1 MSSSSVWRR
10 GLTRRTMNEQEAL
23 PGVLLYYH
31 LYPTVFAKVSADECQ
46 LLVQAIFSTG
56 GVCEMPEL
64 DKNLDIVWG
73 LIKRM
78 LDNNQASYQQK
89 LEQSSA
95 AGKKG
100 VQKREENREKH
111 RQEIIERSQAE
122 EKALDD
128 QAQQGSLNALNDNG
142 DYQQAQQA
150 QQAKS
155 KSNDKSKSTSKSN
168 DKITNA
174 QSADADEG
182 SLSAACSAD
191 AEPERKK
198 SSAKKQ
204 SVSKKI
210 EEHFRELWMLYPLK
224 RGKNHVKAAAKRRLA
239 DVSAAEMA
247 RAIDR
252 YEREYEN
259 APPDRQM
266 LYGSTW
272 FNGRW
277 EDYSDDNYSPPPEKP
292 AQKSARAQQAQFRS
306 AEEESKQADYW
317 AGREE

>member
-1 MSSSSVWRR
+1 M
-10 GLTRRTMNEQEAL
+10 
-23 PGVLLYYH
+23 
-31 LYPTVFAKVSADECQ
+31 
-46 LLVQAIFSTG
+46 
-56 GVCEMPEL
+56 
-64 DKNLDIVWG
+64 
-73 LIKRM
+73 
-78 LDNNQASYQQK
+78 
-89 LEQSSA
+89 
-95 AGKKG
+95 
-100 VQKREENREKH
+100 
-111 RQEIIERSQAE
+111 
-122 EKALDD
+122 
-128 QAQQGSLNALNDNG
+128 
-142 DYQQAQQA
+142 
-150 QQAKS
+150 
-155 KSNDKSKSTSKSN
+155 
-168 DKITNA
+168 
-174 QSADADEG
+174 
-182 SLSAACSAD
+182 
-191 AEPERKK
+191 
-198 SSAKKQ
+198 
-204 SVSKKI
+204 

-277 EDYSDDNYSPPPEKP
+277 EDYSDDNYTPAPAKP

>member
-1 MSSSSVWRR
+1 MA
-10 GLTRRTMNEQEAL
+10 EQGT
-23 PGVLLYYH
+23 PKGVVLYYSF
-31 LYPTVFAKVSADECQ
+31 YPDIFAKLDDHQRSLILE
-46 LLVQAIFSTG
+46 AIFSTG
-56 GVCEMPEL
+56 GVCPMPEL
-64 DKNLDIVWG
+64 DEMTDLIWG
-73 LIKRM
+73 LLSRI
-78 LDNNQASYQQK
+78 
-89 LEQSSA
+89 LEIN
-95 AGKKG
+95 G
-100 VQKREENREKH
+100 
-111 RQEIIERSQAE
+111 ER
-122 EKALDD
+122 
-128 QAQQGSLNALNDNG
+128 
-142 DYQQAQQA
+142 YQQAVQA
-150 QQAKS
+150 GRKGAQKRAENLEAKRQKMIEEAS
-155 KSNDKSKSTSKSN
+155 EEPLSFDDLTKDGLSFDDLTTPELSFDDLPYKDKDNDKDN
-168 DKITNA
+168 DKDKDEDEMITNA
-174 QSADADEG
+174 HSADADEG

-191 AEPERKK
+191 AEPKREK

-204 SVSKKI
+204 SVSKKM

-224 RGKNHVKAAAKRRLA
+224 RGKNHVSAAAKRRLA

-277 EDYSDDNYSPPPEKP
+277 EDYSDANYTPAPAKP
-292 AQKSARAQQAQFRS
+292 AQKSARAQQTQFRS

>member
-1 MSSSSVWRR
+1 
-10 GLTRRTMNEQEAL
+10 MNEQGTP

-31 LYPTVFAKVSADECQ
+31 LYPTVFAKVSAEECQ

-64 DKNLDIVWG
+64 DKNLDIIWG
-73 LIKRM
+73 LIKR
-78 LDNNQASYQQK
+78 LIDNNTANYQQK
-89 LEQSSA
+89 AQMNSEK
-95 AGKKG
+95 GKKG
-100 VQKREENREKH
+100 AQKRAENLEAKRQKKIEEASEEPLSFD
-111 RQEIIERSQAE
+111 QQAE
-122 EKALDD
+122 ANEQALSFD
-128 QAQQGSLNALNDNG
+128 
-142 DYQQAQQA
+142 QQANNNN
-150 QQAKS
+150 
-155 KSNDKSKSTSKSN
+155 SNSN
-168 DKITNA
+168 SNNDSNNMITNA
-174 QSADADEG
+174 HSADADEG

-191 AEPERKK
+191 AEPKRKK

-210 EEHFRELWMLYPLK
+210 EEHFRELWLLYPLK
-224 RGKNHVKAAAKRRLA
+224 RGKNHVTAAAKRRLA
-239 DVSAAEMA
+239 EVTEAEMA

-252 YEREYEN
+252 YEREYES

-277 EDYSDDNYSPPPEKP
+277 EDYSDDNYTPAPAKP

-317 AGREE
+317 ASREE

>member
-1 MSSSSVWRR
+1 MA
-10 GLTRRTMNEQEAL
+10 EQGT
-23 PGVLLYYH
+23 PKGVVLYYSF
-31 LYPTVFAKVSADECQ
+31 YPDIFAKLDDHQRSLILE
-46 LLVQAIFSTG
+46 AIFSTG
-56 GVCEMPEL
+56 GVCPMPEL
-64 DKNLDIVWG
+64 DEMTDLIWG
-73 LIKRM
+73 LLSRILEINGER
-78 LDNNQASYQQK
+78 YQQAV
-89 LEQSSA
+89 Q
-95 AGKKG
+95 AGKKSAK
-100 VQKREENREKH
+100 VRAEQREQE
-111 RQEIIERSQAE
+111 RQEIIDRANADEQAR
-122 EKALDD
+122 DD
-128 QAQQGSLNALNDNG
+128 LTHSTPLNDNG
-142 DYQQAQQA
+142 ECDLTHLTH
-150 QQAKS
+150 KD
-155 KSNDKSKSTSKSN
+155 KDKDKDKDEDKDNDN
-168 DKITNA
+168 EEEMITNA
-174 QSADADEG
+174 HSADADEG
-182 SLSAACSAD
+182 SLAAACSAD
-191 AEPERKK
+191 AEPEREK

-277 EDYSDDNYSPPPEKP
+277 EDYSDDNYTPAPAKP

-317 AGREE
+317 ASREE

>member
-10 GLTRRTMNEQEAL
+10 DVTRRTMNEQEAL

-73 LIKRM
+73 LIRRM

-89 LEQSSA
+89 VKQSSA

-111 RQEIIERSQAE
+111 RQEIIERAQAE

-168 DKITNA
+168 NKITNA
-174 QSADADEG
+174 HSADAEEG

-277 EDYSDDNYSPPPEKP
+277 EDYSDDNYTPAPAKP

-317 AGREE
+317 ASREE

>member
-1 MSSSSVWRR
+1 
-10 GLTRRTMNEQEAL
+10 MNEQRTS
-23 PGVLLYYH
+23 PGVLLYYT
-31 LYPTVFAKVSADECQ
+31 LYPDVFAKLNAEQ
-46 LLVQAIFSTG
+46 GMLLLQAIFSTG
-56 GVCEMPEL
+56 GVCPMPEL
-64 DKNLDIVWG
+64 DAVTDMAWG
-73 LIKRM
+73 MIRTM
-78 LDNNQASYQQK
+78 LEINDERYQQTR
-89 LEQSSA
+89 QMNSA

-100 VQKREENREKH
+100 AQKRAENLEAQ
-111 RQEIIERSQAE
+111 RQKVIDEASAESLSFDEQAPPNE
-122 EKALDD
+122 QALSFDDLTTPNEQALSFDD
-128 QAQQGSLNALNDNG
+128 QA
-142 DYQQAQQA
+142 Y
-150 QQAKS
+150 KI
-155 KSNDKSKSTSKSN
+155 KEDKLKEHEIKE
-168 DKITNA
+168 DEMITNA

-191 AEPERKK
+191 AEPKRKK

-210 EEHFRELWMLYPLK
+210 EEHFRELWLLYPLK
-224 RGKNHVKAAAKRRLA
+224 RGKNHVTAAAKRRLA
-239 DVSAAEMA
+239 EVTEAEMA

-277 EDYSDDNYSPPPEKP
+277 EDYSDDNYTPAPAKP

-317 AGREE
+317 ASREE

>member
-1 MSSSSVWRR
+1 MA
-10 GLTRRTMNEQEAL
+10 EQGT
-23 PGVLLYYH
+23 PKGVVLYYSF
-31 LYPTVFAKVSADECQ
+31 YPDIFAKLDDHQRSLILE
-46 LLVQAIFSTG
+46 AIFSTG
-56 GVCEMPEL
+56 GVCPMPEL
-64 DKNLDIVWG
+64 DEMTDLIWG
-73 LIKRM
+73 LLSRILEINGER
-78 LDNNQASYQQK
+78 YQQAV
-89 LEQSSA
+89 Q
-95 AGKKG
+95 AGKKSAK
-100 VQKREENREKH
+100 VRAEQREQE
-111 RQEIIERSQAE
+111 RQEIIDRANADEQAR
-122 EKALDD
+122 DD
-128 QAQQGSLNALNDNG
+128 LTHSTPLNDNG
-142 DYQQAQQA
+142 ECDLTHLTH
-150 QQAKS
+150 KD
-155 KSNDKSKSTSKSN
+155 KDKDKDNDKDNDN
-168 DKITNA
+168 DKDEDEMITNA
-174 QSADADEG
+174 HSADADEG
-182 SLSAACSAD
+182 SLAAACSAD
-191 AEPERKK
+191 AEPKREK
-198 SSAKKQ
+198 SSSKKQ

-277 EDYSDDNYSPPPEKP
+277 EDYSDDNYTPAPAKP

-317 AGREE
+317 ASREE

>member
-1 MSSSSVWRR
+1 MDAPEEKSSFI
-10 GLTRRTMNEQEAL
+10 
-23 PGVLLYYH
+23 LYYTYYRDAFSKLDDH
-31 LYPTVFAKVSADECQ
+31 QRS
-46 LLVQAIFSTG
+46 LLIDAIFSTG

-64 DKNLDIVWG
+64 DEKTDLVWG
-73 LIKRM
+73 FIATNLGIN
-78 LDNNQASYQQK
+78 DNRWQETKQRRS
-89 LEQSSA
+89 EG
-95 AGKKG
+95 GKKSAKARAE
-100 VQKREENREKH
+100 QREQE
-111 RQEIIERSQAE
+111 RQEIIDRANADAQAR
-122 EKALDD
+122 DD
-128 QAQQGSLNALNDNG
+128 LTHLTPLNDNG
-142 DYQQAQQA
+142 ECDLTHLTH
-150 QQAKS
+150 KD
-155 KSNDKSKSTSKSN
+155 KDKDKDKDEDKDDNDK
-168 DKITNA
+168 DKDEMITNA
-174 QSADADEG
+174 HSADADEG
-182 SLSAACSAD
+182 SLAAACSAD
-191 AEPERKK
+191 AEPEREK

-277 EDYSDDNYSPPPEKP
+277 EDYSDDNYTPAPAKP

-317 AGREE
+317 ASREE

>member
-1 MSSSSVWRR
+1 
-10 GLTRRTMNEQEAL
+10 MNEQKT
-23 PGVLLYYH
+23 PKGVVLYYSF
-31 LYPTVFAKVSADECQ
+31 YPDIFAKLDDHQRSLILE
-46 LLVQAIFSTG
+46 AIFSTG
-56 GVCEMPEL
+56 GVCPMPEL
-64 DKNLDIVWG
+64 DEMTDLIWG
-73 LIKRM
+73 LLSRILEINGER
-78 LDNNQASYQQK
+78 YQQAV
-89 LEQSSA
+89 Q
-95 AGKKG
+95 AGKKSAK
-100 VQKREENREKH
+100 VRAEQREQE
-111 RQEIIERSQAE
+111 RQEIIDRANADEQAR
-122 EKALDD
+122 DD
-128 QAQQGSLNALNDNG
+128 LTHSTPLNDNG
-142 DYQQAQQA
+142 ECDLTHLTH
-150 QQAKS
+150 KD
-155 KSNDKSKSTSKSN
+155 KDKDNDKDEDKDN
-168 DKITNA
+168 DNDNEEEMITNA
-174 QSADADEG
+174 HSADADEG

-191 AEPERKK
+191 AEPKRKK

-204 SVSKKI
+204 AVSKKV

-252 YEREYEN
+252 YEREYES

-277 EDYSDDNYSPPPEKP
+277 EDYSDANYTPAPAKP

-317 AGREE
+317 ASREE

>member
-1 MSSSSVWRR
+1 MA
-10 GLTRRTMNEQEAL
+10 EQGT
-23 PGVLLYYH
+23 PKGVVLYYSF
-31 LYPTVFAKVSADECQ
+31 YPDIFSKLDDHQRSLILE
-46 LLVQAIFSTG
+46 AIFSTG
-56 GVCEMPEL
+56 GVCPMPEL
-64 DKNLDIVWG
+64 DEMTDLIWG
-73 LIKRM
+73 LLSRILEINGER
-78 LDNNQASYQQK
+78 YQQAV
-89 LEQSSA
+89 Q
-95 AGKKG
+95 AGKKSAKARAE
-100 VQKREENREKH
+100 QRERE
-111 RQEIIERSQAE
+111 RQELIDRANADEQAR
-122 EKALDD
+122 DD
-128 QAQQGSLNALNDNG
+128 LTHSTPLNDNG
-142 DYQQAQQA
+142 ECDLTHSTH
-150 QQAKS
+150 KD
-155 KSNDKSKSTSKSN
+155 KDKDKDKDEDKDNDN
-168 DKITNA
+168 DNEEEMITNA
-174 QSADADEG
+174 HSADADEG

-191 AEPERKK
+191 AEPEREK

-277 EDYSDDNYSPPPEKP
+277 EDYSDDNYTPAPAKP

-317 AGREE
+317 ASREE

>member
-10 GLTRRTMNEQEAL
+10 DLTRRTMNEQEAL

-73 LIKRM
+73 LIRRM

-89 LEQSSA
+89 VKQSSA

-100 VQKREENREKH
+100 VQKREENREKQ
-111 RQEIIERSQAE
+111 RQEIIERAQAE

-142 DYQQAQQA
+142 DYQQAQQV

-168 DKITNA
+168 NKITNA

-198 SSAKKQ
+198 SSSKKQ

-210 EEHFRELWMLYPLK
+210 EEHFRELWLLYPLK
-224 RGKNHVKAAAKRRLA
+224 RGKNHVSAAAKRRLA
-239 DVSAAEMA
+239 EVSEAEMA

-277 EDYSDDNYSPPPEKP
+277 EDYSDDNYTPAPAKP

-317 AGREE
+317 ASREE

>member
-1 MSSSSVWRR
+1 MA
-10 GLTRRTMNEQEAL
+10 EQGT
-23 PGVLLYYH
+23 PKGVVLYYSF
-31 LYPTVFAKVSADECQ
+31 YPDIFSKLDDHQRSLILE
-46 LLVQAIFSTG
+46 AIFSTG
-56 GVCEMPEL
+56 GVCPMPEL
-64 DKNLDIVWG
+64 DEMTDLIWG
-73 LIKRM
+73 LLSRILEINGER
-78 LDNNQASYQQK
+78 YQQAV
-89 LEQSSA
+89 Q
-95 AGKKG
+95 AGKKSAK
-100 VQKREENREKH
+100 VRAEQREQE
-111 RQEIIERSQAE
+111 RQEIIDRANADEQAR
-122 EKALDD
+122 DD
-128 QAQQGSLNALNDNG
+128 LTHSTPLNDNG
-142 DYQQAQQA
+142 ECDLTHLTH
-150 QQAKS
+150 KD
-155 KSNDKSKSTSKSN
+155 KDKDKDNDKDN
-168 DKITNA
+168 DEDNDEMITNA
-174 QSADADEG
+174 HSADADEG

-191 AEPERKK
+191 AEPEREK

-277 EDYSDDNYSPPPEKP
+277 EDYSDDNYTPAPAKP

-317 AGREE
+317 ASREE

>member
-1 MSSSSVWRR
+1 MA
-10 GLTRRTMNEQEAL
+10 EQGTP

-64 DKNLDIVWG
+64 DKNLDIIWG
-73 LIKRM
+73 LIKR
-78 LDNNQASYQQK
+78 LIDNNTANYQQK
-89 LEQSSA
+89 AQMNSEK
-95 AGKKG
+95 GKKG
-100 VQKREENREKH
+100 AQKRAENLEAKRQKKIEEASAESLSFD
-111 RQEIIERSQAE
+111 QQAE
-122 EKALDD
+122 ANEQALSFD
-128 QAQQGSLNALNDNG
+128 
-142 DYQQAQQA
+142 QQANNNN
-150 QQAKS
+150 
-155 KSNDKSKSTSKSN
+155 SNSN
-168 DKITNA
+168 SNNDSNNMITNA

-182 SLSAACSAD
+182 SLAAACSAD
-191 AEPERKK
+191 AEPEREK

-204 SVSKKI
+204 SVSKKM
-210 EEHFRELWMLYPLK
+210 EEHFRELWLLYPLK
-224 RGKNHVKAAAKRRLA
+224 RGKNHVTAQAKRRLA
-239 DVSAAEMA
+239 EVSEAEMA

-277 EDYSDDNYSPPPEKP
+277 EDYSDDNYTPAPAKP

-317 AGREE
+317 ASREE

>member
-1 MSSSSVWRR
+1 
-10 GLTRRTMNEQEAL
+10 MNEQGTS
-23 PGVLLYYH
+23 PGVLLYYT
-31 LYPTVFAKVSADECQ
+31 LFPDVFAKLNAEQ
-46 LLVQAIFSTG
+46 GMLLLQAIFSTG
-56 GVCEMPEL
+56 GVCPMPKL
-64 DKNLDIVWG
+64 DTVTDMAWG
-73 LIKRM
+73 MIRTM
-78 LDNNQASYQQK
+78 LEINDERYQQTR
-89 LEQSSA
+89 QMNSA

-100 VQKREENREKH
+100 AQKRAENLEAQ
-111 RQEIIERSQAE
+111 RQKVIDEASAESLSFDEQAPPNE
-122 EKALDD
+122 QALSFDDLTTPNEQALSFDD
-128 QAQQGSLNALNDNG
+128 QA
-142 DYQQAQQA
+142 Y
-150 QQAKS
+150 KI
-155 KSNDKSKSTSKSN
+155 KEDKLKEHNIKE
-168 DKITNA
+168 DEMITNA
-174 QSADADEG
+174 HSADADEG

-224 RGKNHVKAAAKRRLA
+224 RGKNQVKAAAKRRLA

-277 EDYSDDNYSPPPEKP
+277 EDYSDDNYTPAPAKP

-317 AGREE
+317 ASREE

>member
-1 MSSSSVWRR
+1 MP
-10 GLTRRTMNEQEAL
+10 
-23 PGVLLYYH
+23 PGVLLYYT
-31 LYPTVFAKVSADECQ
+31 LFPDVFAKLNAEQ
-46 LLVQAIFSTG
+46 GMLLLQAIFSTG
-56 GVCEMPEL
+56 GVCPMPEL
-64 DKNLDIVWG
+64 DAVTDMAWG
-73 LIKRM
+73 MIRTM
-78 LDNNQASYQQK
+78 LEINDERYQQTRQMNSEK
-89 LEQSSA
+89 
-95 AGKKG
+95 GKKG
-100 VQKREENREKH
+100 AQKRAENLEAQ
-111 RQEIIERSQAE
+111 RQKVIDKASAESLSFDEQAE
-122 EKALDD
+122 ANEQALSFD
-128 QAQQGSLNALNDNG
+128 
-142 DYQQAQQA
+142 QQAEANEQALSFDQQA
-150 QQAKS
+150 YKI
-155 KSNDKSKSTSKSN
+155 KEDKIKEHEIKE
-168 DKITNA
+168 DEMITNA
-174 QSADADEG
+174 HSAAADEG

>member
-1 MSSSSVWRR
+1 
-10 GLTRRTMNEQEAL
+10 MNEQEAL

-73 LIKRM
+73 LIRRM

-89 LEQSSA
+89 VKQSSA

-100 VQKREENREKH
+100 VQKREENREKQ
-111 RQEIIERSQAE
+111 RQEIIERAQAE

-168 DKITNA
+168 NKITNA
-174 QSADADEG
+174 
-182 SLSAACSAD
+182 
-191 AEPERKK
+191 
-198 SSAKKQ
+198 
-204 SVSKKI
+204 
-210 EEHFRELWMLYPLK
+210 H
-224 RGKNHVKAAAKRRLA
+224 RLTPIMGA
-239 DVSAAEMA
+239 WQ
-247 RAIDR
+247 R
-252 YEREYEN
+252 
-259 APPDRQM
+259 
-266 LYGSTW
+266 
-272 FNGRW
+272 
-277 EDYSDDNYSPPPEKP
+277 P
-292 AQKSARAQQAQFRS
+292 AQLPLRLCARFCQAMCAAFLARRS
-306 AEEESKQADYW
+306 KPKHP
-317 AGREE
+317 

>member
-1 MSSSSVWRR
+1 MA
-10 GLTRRTMNEQEAL
+10 EQGT
-23 PGVLLYYH
+23 PKGVVLYYSF
-31 LYPTVFAKVSADECQ
+31 YPDIFSKLDDHQ
-46 LLVQAIFSTG
+46 GMLLLQAIFSTG
-56 GVCEMPEL
+56 GVCPMPEL
-64 DKNLDIVWG
+64 DEMTDLIWG
-73 LIKRM
+73 LLSRILEINGER
-78 LDNNQASYQQK
+78 YQQAV
-89 LEQSSA
+89 Q

-100 VQKREENREKH
+100 AQKRAENLEAKRQKMIEEA
-111 RQEIIERSQAE
+111 SE
-122 EKALDD
+122 EPLSFDD
-128 QAQQGSLNALNDNG
+128 LTKDELSFDDLTKDELSFD
-142 DYQQAQQA
+142 DLTTPELSFDDLPY
-150 QQAKS
+150 KD
-155 KSNDKSKSTSKSN
+155 KDKDKDNDK
-168 DKITNA
+168 DKDKDNEEEMITNA
-174 QSADADEG
+174 HSADADEG

-191 AEPERKK
+191 AEPKRKK

-277 EDYSDDNYSPPPEKP
+277 EDYSDDNYTPAPAKP

-317 AGREE
+317 ASREE

>member
-1 MSSSSVWRR
+1 
-10 GLTRRTMNEQEAL
+10 MNEQRTS
-23 PGVLLYYH
+23 PGVLLYYT
-31 LYPTVFAKVSADECQ
+31 LFPDVFAKLNAEQ
-46 LLVQAIFSTG
+46 GMLLLQAIFSTG
-56 GVCEMPEL
+56 GVCPMPEL
-64 DKNLDIVWG
+64 DAVTDMAWG
-73 LIKRM
+73 MIRTM
-78 LDNNQASYQQK
+78 LEINDERYQQTR
-89 LEQSSA
+89 QMNSA

-100 VQKREENREKH
+100 AQKRAENLEAKRQKKIEEASEEPLSLDEEAPLDE
-111 RQEIIERSQAE
+111 QTLSFDQQAE
-122 EKALDD
+122 ANEQALSFD
-128 QAQQGSLNALNDNG
+128 
-142 DYQQAQQA
+142 

-168 DKITNA
+168 NKITNA
-174 QSADADEG
+174 HSAAADEG
-182 SLSAACSAD
+182 SLAAACSAD

-204 SVSKKI
+204 SVSKKM

-224 RGKNHVKAAAKRRLA
+224 RGKNHVSAAAKRRLA

-252 YEREYEN
+252 YEREYES

-277 EDYSDDNYSPPPEKP
+277 EDYSDANYTPAPAKP

-317 AGREE
+317 ASREE

>member
-1 MSSSSVWRR
+1 
-10 GLTRRTMNEQEAL
+10 MNEQEAL

-73 LIKRM
+73 LIRRM

-89 LEQSSA
+89 VKQSSA

-111 RQEIIERSQAE
+111 RQEIIERAQAE

-168 DKITNA
+168 NKITNA
-174 QSADADEG
+174 HSADADEG

-191 AEPERKK
+191 AEPKREK

-277 EDYSDDNYSPPPEKP
+277 EDYSDDNYTPAPAKP

-317 AGREE
+317 ASREE

>member
-1 MSSSSVWRR
+1 
-10 GLTRRTMNEQEAL
+10 MNEQEAL

-89 LEQSSA
+89 VKQSSA

-100 VQKREENREKH
+100 VQKREEIREKH
-111 RQEIIERSQAE
+111 RQEIIERAQAE

-191 AEPERKK
+191 AEPVRKK
-198 SSAKKQ
+198 SSSKKQ

-210 EEHFRELWMLYPLK
+210 EEHFRELWLLYPLK
-224 RGKNHVKAAAKRRLA
+224 RGKNHVSAAAKRRLA
-239 DVSAAEMA
+239 EVSEAEMA

-277 EDYSDDNYSPPPEKP
+277 EDYSDDNYTPAPAKP

-306 AEEESKQADYW
+306 AEEESKLADYW
-317 AGREE
+317 ASREE

>member
-1 MSSSSVWRR
+1 
-10 GLTRRTMNEQEAL
+10 MNEQRTS
-23 PGVLLYYH
+23 PGVLLYYT
-31 LYPTVFAKVSADECQ
+31 LFPDVFAKLNAEQ
-46 LLVQAIFSTG
+46 GMLLLQAIFSTG
-56 GVCEMPEL
+56 GVCPMPEL
-64 DKNLDIVWG
+64 DAVTDMAWG
-73 LIKRM
+73 MIRTM
-78 LDNNQASYQQK
+78 LEINDERYQQTRQMNSEK
-89 LEQSSA
+89 
-95 AGKKG
+95 GKKG
-100 VQKREENREKH
+100 AQKRAENLEAQ
-111 RQEIIERSQAE
+111 RQKVIDEASAESLSFDQQAE
-122 EKALDD
+122 ANEQALSFD
-128 QAQQGSLNALNDNG
+128 
-142 DYQQAQQA
+142 QQAEANEQALSFDQQA
-150 QQAKS
+150 YKI
-155 KSNDKSKSTSKSN
+155 KEDKLKEHEIKE
-168 DKITNA
+168 DEMITNA
-174 QSADADEG
+174 HSADADEG
-182 SLSAACSAD
+182 SLAAACSAD
-191 AEPERKK
+191 AEPKREK

-277 EDYSDDNYSPPPEKP
+277 EDYSDANYTPAPAKP

-317 AGREE
+317 ASREE

>member
-1 MSSSSVWRR
+1 MA
-10 GLTRRTMNEQEAL
+10 EQET
-23 PGVLLYYH
+23 PKGVVLYYSF
-31 LYPTVFAKVSADECQ
+31 YPDIFSKLDDHQ
-46 LLVQAIFSTG
+46 GMLLLQAIFSTG
-56 GVCEMPEL
+56 GVCPMPEL
-64 DKNLDIVWG
+64 DEKTDLIWG
-73 LIKRM
+73 LLSRILEINGER
-78 LDNNQASYQQK
+78 YQQAV
-89 LEQSSA
+89 Q
-95 AGKKG
+95 AGKKSAK
-100 VQKREENREKH
+100 VRAEQREQE
-111 RQEIIERSQAE
+111 RQEIIDRANADEQAR
-122 EKALDD
+122 DD
-128 QAQQGSLNALNDNG
+128 LTHSTPLNDNG
-142 DYQQAQQA
+142 ECDLTHLTH
-150 QQAKS
+150 KD
-155 KSNDKSKSTSKSN
+155 KDKDNDKDN
-168 DKITNA
+168 DKDEMITNA
-174 QSADADEG
+174 HSAAADEG

-191 AEPERKK
+191 AEPKRKK

-224 RGKNHVKAAAKRRLA
+224 RGKNHVSAAAKRRLA
-239 DVSAAEMA
+239 EVSEAEMA

-277 EDYSDDNYSPPPEKP
+277 EDYSDDNYTPAPAKP

-317 AGREE
+317 ASREE

>member
-1 MSSSSVWRR
+1 
-10 GLTRRTMNEQEAL
+10 MNEQRTS
-23 PGVLLYYH
+23 PGVLLYYT
-31 LYPTVFAKVSADECQ
+31 LFPDVFAKLNAEQ
-46 LLVQAIFSTG
+46 GMLLLQAIFSTG
-56 GVCEMPEL
+56 GVCPMPEL
-64 DKNLDIVWG
+64 DAVTDMAWG
-73 LIKRM
+73 MIRTM
-78 LDNNQASYQQK
+78 LEINDERYQQTR
-89 LEQSSA
+89 QMNSA

-100 VQKREENREKH
+100 AQKRAENLEAK
-111 RQEIIERSQAE
+111 RQKVIDEASAESLSFDEQAPPNE
-122 EKALDD
+122 QALSFDDLTTPNEQALSFDD
-128 QAQQGSLNALNDNG
+128 QA
-142 DYQQAQQA
+142 Y
-150 QQAKS
+150 KI
-155 KSNDKSKSTSKSN
+155 KEDKLKEHEIKE
-168 DKITNA
+168 DEMITNA
-174 QSADADEG
+174 HSADADEG

-277 EDYSDDNYSPPPEKP
+277 EDYSDDNYTPAPAKP

>member
-1 MSSSSVWRR
+1 
-10 GLTRRTMNEQEAL
+10 MNEQEAL

-73 LIKRM
+73 LIRRM

-89 LEQSSA
+89 VKQSSA

-100 VQKREENREKH
+100 VQKREENREKQ
-111 RQEIIERSQAE
+111 RQEIIERAQAE

-174 QSADADEG
+174 HSADADEG

-224 RGKNHVKAAAKRRLA
+224 RGKNQVKAAAKRRLA

-277 EDYSDDNYSPPPEKP
+277 EDYSDDNYTPAPAKP

-317 AGREE
+317 ASREE